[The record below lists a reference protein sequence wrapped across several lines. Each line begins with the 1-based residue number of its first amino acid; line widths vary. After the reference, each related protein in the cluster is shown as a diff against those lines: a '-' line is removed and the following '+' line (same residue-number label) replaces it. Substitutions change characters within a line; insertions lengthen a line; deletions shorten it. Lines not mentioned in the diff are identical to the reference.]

1 MANTL
6 HIISGVT
13 AVGKTNFALD
23 YAEEHDAEIIS
34 CDASLVYR
42 GMDIGTAKPT
52 AQELA
57 RIPHHL
63 IDVQSVDQPFDIT
76 RYDQMAREAVECIL
90 DRGKSVVVTG
100 GSGFYLKSFFEPV
113 VDSVEVSAEIRARS
127 DALFV
132 KRGLEGLLEALEQV
146 SPEGFGSLDQL
157 NPRRVQRAL
166 ERCWASGKPLP
177 LLQAE
182 FAQRPKPYSSMQKV
196 FILLE
201 RSSEALSERLTMR
214 AEAML
219 EAGLIKEV
227 SHLKTLGIEK
237 NPNAANAIGYRETL
251 AYLQG
256 TLEKGDLL
264 GTIIKNTKALVKKQK
279 TWFRSQLPQ
288 ADHSLDLDSVA
299 SFD

>member
-1 MANTL
+1 MRDTL
-6 HIISGVT
+6 YIISGVT

-23 YAEEHDAEIIS
+23 YAEENNAEIIS

-52 AQELA
+52 AAELA

-63 IDVQSVDQPFDIT
+63 IDIQPVDQPFDIT
-76 RYDQMAREAVECIL
+76 RYDQLARLAVERIF
-90 DRGKSVVVTG
+90 DRGKSVIVTG

-113 VDSVEVSAEIRARS
+113 VDSVEVSPEIRAQS

-132 KRGLEGLLEALEQV
+132 ERGLEGLLEALEAV

-166 ERCWASGKPLP
+166 ERCWASGKSLP
-177 LLQAE
+177 RLQAE
-182 FAQRPKPYSSMQKV
+182 FAQRPKPYASMDKV
-196 FILLE
+196 FILLKRKAE
-201 RSSEALSERLTMR
+201 DLNERLAAR

-219 EAGLIKEV
+219 EAGLIEEV
-227 SHLKTLGIEK
+227 AHLKRLGIEK

-251 AYLQG
+251 AYLRG
-256 TLEKGDLL
+256 SIKESDLL
-264 GTIIKNTKALVKKQK
+264 ATIVKNTKALVKKQK

-288 ADHSLDLDSVA
+288 PNRCLELS
-299 SFD
+299 